1 MIDLKKKVK
10 RKSKPVFSVSLTMI
24 LYLLGEGREEEEEG
38 ARIIIRKNVFGPNY
52 MLV

>member
-24 LYLLGEGREEEEEG
+24 LYLLGKGREEEEG

-52 MLV
+52 ILV